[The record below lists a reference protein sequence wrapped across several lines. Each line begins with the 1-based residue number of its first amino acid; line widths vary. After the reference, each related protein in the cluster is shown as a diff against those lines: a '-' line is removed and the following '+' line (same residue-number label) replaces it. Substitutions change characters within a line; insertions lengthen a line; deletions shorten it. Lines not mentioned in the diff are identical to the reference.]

1 MSSNIADSNNSCVGS
16 DGSLGSDN
24 PKKLLW
30 SDGEDKKLAD
40 LYDQF
45 KDKYD
50 FKNIWFEIAK
60 CIPGRTRDQCC
71 KRWRYK
77 LDPRTRRDKWTPE
90 EEEMLWNLQIKHG
103 NKWTKIGKMLK
114 NRSDVEVKNHYY
126 LLQRKIRSQ
135 EELFRCFEQ
144 VQHKNIAL
152 TPSHVSF
159 GVTAQITPRVGS
171 PPNDNSSHYS
181 MESRT
186 TFESI
191 SQNSYHSYPISPY
204 FRSGREVDRS
214 SDYSNFMDRVRPARL
229 FISKSTPNDIS
240 NINTNGVV
248 QTNQKN
254 IERCGQNETEI
265 FNNWNEFSVIEFL
278 KEEAAAQLKKR
289 RLDLVY

>member
-1 MSSNIADSNNSCVGS
+1 MSSHFADTNNSCVGS
-16 DGSLGSDN
+16 DGSAGSDN

-30 SDGEDKKLAD
+30 SDIEDKKLAD

-90 EEEMLWNLQIKHG
+90 EDEMLWNLQIKHG

-126 LLQRKIRSQ
+126 LLQRKVRSQ

-144 VQHKNIAL
+144 VQHRNIAL
-152 TPSHVSF
+152 TPCHVSF
-159 GVTAQITPRVGS
+159 GVSTTRAGS

-186 TFESI
+186 TLESL
-191 SQNSYHSYPISPY
+191 SQNSYQNYPTSPY
-204 FRSGREVDRS
+204 FRSKVDRS

-229 FISKSTPNDIS
+229 FISKSPSNDIS
-240 NINTNGVV
+240 NI

-254 IERCGQNETEI
+254 SERCGGTETEI
-265 FNNWNEFSVIEFL
+265 FDKWNEFSDIEFL
-278 KEEAAAQLKKR
+278 KEEEAAQLKKR
-289 RLDLVY
+289 RLDLAY